1 MINISVVGCG
11 KWARI
16 IINEISKNKK
26 YNLKS
31 VVCRRDKV
39 SFNNIRI
46 FRSVEDMIKD
56 NSADCIF
63 VAAEPQLNLEVLTLT
78 KSKKTPLILEKPVT
92 DSYKNM
98 QLLKSIVTENNLIV
112 YPNLINFFSETFNEF
127 KKHIEKNISKIKK
140 IIIHEG
146 DFGPFRKNIN
156 PIWDWGFHSISL
168 LYLIF
173 KDKEFINVKKMDIKS
188 DNTIR
193 KGNVTKFIFKLNN
206 KIEVNIITGN
216 LFKKK
221 IRKAKVILRNNDY
234 YENDMIY
241 HKLYFNK
248 KIIYTNKVTPISSL
262 LNNFELAVKNK
273 DSSTSFELI
282 EASCKTTKFLEKYYK
297 C

>member
-31 VVCRRDKV
+31 VVCRREKEL
-39 SFNNIRI
+39 FNNIKI
-46 FRSVEDMIKD
+46 FASIEDMIKD
-56 NSADCIF
+56 NSAECIF
-63 VAAEPQLNLEVLTLT
+63 VAAQPKINLEVLTLT
-78 KSKKTPLILEKPVT
+78 KSKKIPLILEKPVT
-92 DSYKNM
+92 DTYDNI
-98 QLLKSIVTENNLIV
+98 QLLRSMVTENNLIV
-112 YPNLINFFSETFNEF
+112 YPNLINFFSETFKEF
-127 KKHIEKNISKIKK
+127 KKHIKRNISKIKK

-173 KDKEFINVKKMDIKS
+173 NDKEFININKIDIKT

-193 KGNVTKFIFKLNN
+193 KGNVAKFIFKLNN
-206 KIEVNIITGN
+206 KIEVNVVTGN
-216 LFKKK
+216 LFRKKV
-221 IRKAKVILRNNDY
+221 RKVKVILKNNDY

-262 LNNFELAVKNK
+262 LNNFELAIKNK
-273 DSSTSFELI
+273 DSSTSLELI

>member
-31 VVCRRDKV
+31 VVCRREKEL
-39 SFNNIRI
+39 FNNIKI
-46 FRSVEDMIKD
+46 FTSIEDMIKD
-56 NSADCIF
+56 NSTECIF
-63 VAAEPQLNLEVLTLT
+63 VAAQPKINLEVLTLT
-78 KSKKTPLILEKPVT
+78 KSKKIPLILEKPVT
-92 DSYKNM
+92 DTYENI
-98 QLLKSIVTENNLIV
+98 QLLRSMVTENNLIV

-127 KKHIEKNISKIKK
+127 KKHIKRNISKIKK

-173 KDKEFINVKKMDIKS
+173 NDKEFTNINKIDIKT

-193 KGNVTKFIFKLNN
+193 KGNVAKFIFKLNN
-206 KIEVNIITGN
+206 KIEVNVVTGN
-216 LFKKK
+216 LFRKK
-221 IRKAKVILRNNDY
+221 IRKVKVILKNNDY

-262 LNNFELAVKNK
+262 LNNFELAIKNK
-273 DSSTSFELI
+273 DTSTSFKLI

>member
-31 VVCRRDKV
+31 VVCRKEKEL
-39 SFNNIRI
+39 FNNIKI
-46 FRSVEDMIKD
+46 FSSIEDMIKD
-56 NSADCIF
+56 NSAECIF
-63 VAAEPQLNLEVLTLT
+63 VAAQPEINLKVLTLT
-78 KSKKTPLILEKPVT
+78 KIKKIPLILEKPVT
-92 DSYKNM
+92 DTYENM
-98 QLLKSIVTENNLIV
+98 QLLRSMVTENNLIV

-127 KKHIEKNISKIKK
+127 KQQIKRNISKIKK
-140 IIIHEG
+140 IIIYEG

-156 PIWDWGFHSISL
+156 PIWDWGFHSVSL

-173 KDKEFINVKKMDIKS
+173 NDKEFINIKKIDIKS

-193 KGNVTKFIFKLNN
+193 KGKVAKFVFKLNN
-206 KIEVNIITGN
+206 KIEVNVVTGN
-216 LFKKK
+216 LFRKK
-221 IRKAKVILRNNDY
+221 IRKVKVILRNNDY
-234 YENDMIY
+234 YENDMID

-248 KIIYTNKVTPISSL
+248 KIIYTNKVSPISSL